1 MIDLAKMPKI
11 EMNIACDGW
20 PSVKALEGLAESAI
34 ASVIKTAQLKF
45 PKDAELSLLFT
56 DNGAVKKLNSQ
67 FRDIDKPTNVLS
79 FPGEDIR
86 RGEDAGSMLGDIAFA
101 RETIEDEAIKDSLNF
116 DHHLCHLMIHG
127 FLHLFGYDH
136 DNDIEADIMEAIE
149 TKALADMGI
158 NNPYENAD
166 NV

>member
-1 MIDLAKMPKI
+1 MPKI

-20 PSVKALEGLAESAI
+20 PSMKALVGFAESAI
-34 ASVIKTAQLKF
+34 ASAIKTARLKF
-45 PKDAELSLLFT
+45 PDDAELSLLFA
-56 DNGAVKKLNSQ
+56 DNDMVKKLNSQ
-67 FRDIDKPTNVLS
+67 FREIDKPTNVLS

-86 RGEDAGSMLGDIAFA
+86 RGDDAGDMLGDIAFA
-101 RETIEDEAIKDSLNF
+101 LETIEDEAKQDSLNF
-116 DHHLCHLMIHG
+116 DHHLSHLMIHG

-158 NNPYENAD
+158 NNPYENAA